1 MSSNLTSLPPEI
13 LMSIFHN
20 LPVRDGCQ
28 LSACCKQLYEIFQ
41 VELIWE
47 QKILKDYGK
56 QIPIRN
62 VFEILMYI
70 LAD

>member
-13 LMSIFHN
+13 LISIFHN
-20 LPVRDGCQ
+20 LSVRDGCQ

-56 QIPIRN
+56 QMSIWN

-70 LAD
+70 SAY